1 MAYSRAVRKSV
12 LMRVLPPNQENISVV
27 SVEMG
32 IDEQTIKNWLK
43 EEKDININSDSS
55 IKSPRSFSSK
65 EKYLLLMESRGVSDE
80 DFGEFL
86 RTRGIHSEHLTLW
99 EQEIREMVSKK
110 ETKEEKKVKELS
122 KKVRRLEKELLR
134 KDKALAEAAA
144 LLILKKK
151 LDFLTTEKED
161 D

>member
-12 LMRVLPPNQENISVV
+12 LMRVLPPTQESISVV
-27 SVEMG
+27 SKDMG
-32 IDEQTIKNWLK
+32 MDEQTIKNWLK
-43 EEKDININSDSS
+43 EEKDINIDSDSS
-55 IKSPRSFSSK
+55 IKSPSSFSSK
-65 EKYLLLMESRGVSDE
+65 EKYLLLMESRGISEE

-110 ETKEEKKVKELS
+110 ETKEEKKVKELL
-122 KKVRRLEKELLR
+122 KKVRKLEKELLR
-134 KDKALAEAAA
+134 KNKALAEAAA

-151 LDFLTTEKED
+151 LDLLTAEEEED
-161 D
+161 